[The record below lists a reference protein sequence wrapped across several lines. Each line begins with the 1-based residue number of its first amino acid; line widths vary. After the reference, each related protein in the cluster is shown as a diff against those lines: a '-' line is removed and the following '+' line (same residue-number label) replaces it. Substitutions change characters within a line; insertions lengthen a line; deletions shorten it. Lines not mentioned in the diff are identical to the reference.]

1 MLWKANEMAFDF
13 DNTDLVSQKLWD
25 AWVHWR
31 SAFNL
36 LKYFLCEFIWCQ
48 CSEEQVS
55 QTASLVVMELFNRL
69 ILCLTQRKQRWELR
83 PSLQNYTMWYAGNIR
98 FIHIHS
104 LMRMDL
110 LCMKEIY
117 NMSSVCFAYWAENFS
132 DSCNF

>member
-1 MLWKANEMAFDF
+1 MLWKANEMVFDF
-13 DNTDLVSQKLWD
+13 DNTGLVSQKLWD

-69 ILCLTQRKQRWELR
+69 ILCLTQRKQRWERR
-83 PSLQNYTMWYAGNIR
+83 PSLQNDTMWYAGA
-98 FIHIHS
+98 
-104 LMRMDL
+104 LDL
-110 LCMKEIY
+110 FTYILSWGWIFSAWKRSIIWV
-117 NMSSVCFAYWAENFS
+117 VCALYWAENFS
-132 DSCNF
+132 DSCDF